1 MGDRTS
7 YPPGTFSWAELVTTD
22 ADSAKAF
29 YTALLGWDYDDQPV
43 GGDQVYSMATRD
55 GKHVAALYTDGSQPP
70 HWNCYVTV
78 ASVDEAT
85 AKAKDAGGTEL
96 HEPFDVMDV
105 GRMAFVAD
113 PAGTAIFL
121 WEPRQHIGAQLVNA
135 PGALTWA
142 DLITPDPDG
151 AARFYGELFGWT
163 FEELSDVEGYRV
175 IKNGDRENGGVF
187 LREDAAPGWIPY
199 FGHEDVA
206 RAIADI
212 PGRGGDVLEG
222 PVKMWD
228 GAIGVFSD
236 PQGAPF
242 ALWTGHYDD

>member
-1 MGDRTS
+1 MGERTS

-29 YTALLGWDYDDQPV
+29 YSALLAWDYDDQPV
-43 GGDQVYSMATRD
+43 GDDQVYSMVARD
-55 GKHVAALYTDGSQPP
+55 GKHVAALYADESQPP

-78 ASVDEAT
+78 ESVDEST
-85 AKAKDAGGTEL
+85 AKAKAAGGAEL

-113 PAGTAIFL
+113 PAGAAIFL

>member
-1 MGDRTS
+1 MGERTS
-7 YPPGTFSWAELVTTD
+7 YTPGTFSWAELATSD
-22 ADSAKAF
+22 AEDAKRFYSAMF
-29 YTALLGWDYDDQPV
+29 SWDYDDSPV
-43 GGDQVYSMATRD
+43 GDDMVYSMARRE
-55 GKHVAALYTDGSQPP
+55 GKNVAALYPSDQPP

-113 PAGTAIFL
+113 PAGAAIFL

-151 AARFYGELFGWT
+151 AARFYCELFGWT
-163 FEELSDVEGYRV
+163 FEELSDVQGYLV

-212 PGRGGDVLEG
+212 PGRGGEVLEG

-228 GAIGVFSD
+228 GAIGIFSD